1 MAGAKT
7 TVFLR
12 LTAFK
17 VTLDK
22 FDERVCALSVSI
34 KQFVKGTGGI
44 EARHFNSVAIKVFGF
59 RMDADFAREDKI
71 RISTKTSG

>member
-1 MAGAKT
+1 MSALKTRRVAGAET

-34 KQFVKGTGGI
+34 KQFVKGADGI
-44 EARHFNSVAIKVFGF
+44 EASHFNSVAIKSLWTSNIRGF
-59 RMDADFAREDKI
+59 RVR
-71 RISTKTSG
+71 R